1 MVPVIVATLLVI
13 GSGLVPPSPLAVS
26 TVPDEDDA
34 FFLPEAP
41 TIQAVAADLDGDGSP
56 EIVRLVRGTGTAI
69 DAEAWADRDDGWE
82 RIGSVVVV
90 PASPPGGPVV
100 SYAGAPAR
108 LVVRHIGAV
117 ERVSL
122 VRQPLFR
129 ELDLQPSCC
138 LLVAD
143 LEMLP
148 RPRLVPVIDP
158 AGSVDAVFVIDLD
171 GDGIDEL
178 VTTRSLPPLSD
189 ISFPS
194 EAALYRWSGSAFSPP
209 VVTELR
215 IGSRDTP
222 FILGDTDGR
231 PGEELGLIT
240 SIGTRTLH
248 RISLVA
254 GDQLATEDS
263 GIAVDQ
269 VLAVDAGAAGPGL
282 AILARGGALTV
293 RTWPSDGQISEP
305 LGAASRPGA
314 MIVGTVGS
322 DAGSLLLTRATRRD
336 SALLAMRLPDL
347 DRAGEPLEPSPAA
360 LRALSGQVAP
370 FVGDMPDLDH
380 GGSSAVIFDGW
391 LVSSQGGELSATAVA
406 AFVRAAPLGQVGRGG
421 RWIAFV
427 HGVGGG
433 PVADPRGGRLEPPV
447 SPDGAGISLLATAR
461 MGAEAE
467 RDDGRLEPQLT
478 RTAVIDPTGGIA
490 TGPDGFEIRIG
501 APVGSRVYVQGTGPP
516 VGAAVSVVPEGGQVS
531 LDVRPQ
537 NTETDAAIPV
547 ALAVVTPGGRTYVAS
562 WDVRVLRGG
571 PPLTAGVETPF
582 GSTAVRVEG
591 RTVRYAQ
598 VRVGG
603 ALVEVEPSG
612 RFAIEVPVPP
622 WPTDITVVATDPIG
636 HRTTVTVSGVS
647 LFDYRTLPWL
657 AIVSLSVAAAGVAL
671 YLRVPPPRPESR
683 RATDDA
689 VLEEVEP
696 D

>member
-1 MVPVIVATLLVI
+1 
-13 GSGLVPPSPLAVS
+13 
-26 TVPDEDDA
+26 
-34 FFLPEAP
+34 
-41 TIQAVAADLDGDGSP
+41 
-56 EIVRLVRGTGTAI
+56 
-69 DAEAWADRDDGWE
+69 
-82 RIGSVVVV
+82 
-90 PASPPGGPVV
+90 
-100 SYAGAPAR
+100 
-108 LVVRHIGAV
+108 
-117 ERVSL
+117 
-122 VRQPLFR
+122 
-129 ELDLQPSCC
+129 
-138 LLVAD
+138 
-143 LEMLP
+143 
-148 RPRLVPVIDP
+148 
-158 AGSVDAVFVIDLD
+158 
-171 GDGIDEL
+171 
-178 VTTRSLPPLSD
+178 
-189 ISFPS
+189 
-194 EAALYRWSGSAFSPP
+194 
-209 VVTELR
+209 
-215 IGSRDTP
+215 
-222 FILGDTDGR
+222 
-231 PGEELGLIT
+231 
-240 SIGTRTLH
+240 
-248 RISLVA
+248 
-254 GDQLATEDS
+254 
-263 GIAVDQ
+263 
-269 VLAVDAGAAGPGL
+269 
-282 AILARGGALTV
+282 
-293 RTWPSDGQISEP
+293 
-305 LGAASRPGA
+305 